1 MTKTTRRRKKKKH
14 VKRAWLSAETEG
26 NCPGSWLLLVSALT
40 VGIRLELGNYHIAV
54 HGRNN
59 YDISI
64 FRCCRRVCVKD
75 DKMPCG
81 FLNLHANLLH
91 VHVCFRGVIIWL
103 WWRATRESQLSVYI
117 NIHIVMGVRACTCA
131 MLYQVWR
138 IIYAHNNVY
147 IVANDMPV
155 SIYAHIH

>member
-91 VHVCFRGVIIWL
+91 VHVQGSVLGVL
-103 WWRATRESQLSVYI
+103 LFDCGGARHENRS
-117 NIHIVMGVRACTCA
+117 
-131 MLYQVWR
+131 
-138 IIYAHNNVY
+138 
-147 IVANDMPV
+147 
-155 SIYAHIH
+155 